1 VKKIISSALAIL
13 AISASLLAQSKITV
27 SGIIKDEKGEP
38 MIGVVVIEKGSN
50 VNGVETGLDGKYT
63 IKVSSSAFL
72 EISCLGYKHV
82 LEEVKG
88 RKNID
93 FQLTPD
99 LDVLE
104 ATVVIGYG
112 TSKKG
117 DLTGAVSVVNVD
129 EIQNAPVLSVA
140 QSLQG
145 KIAGMEISSGSG
157 DVGEDNTIRI
167 RGSRSISAG
176 NEPLIVVDGVVDAVS
191 SLSEINPSDIVSIS
205 VLKDVSSTAIYGSR
219 GANGV
224 VLVTTEDSKR
234 QDGVFSIKFKTS
246 VGVSAIAGSL
256 DLMNATEWAKWRN
269 MCASNFGRTTPFPD
283 PESYGEG
290 TDWIKELTQ
299 VSVYQNYFLSCNGKV
314 DKTDYSASFGYSN
327 TPGTVICTGARKFTG
342 NLNLSSNITKKLKF
356 GINVSFS
363 NINRDRP
370 TISITGTS
378 TSAAIYLS
386 PMINITEEWNK
397 YGDSESTGGM
407 PFNNPYI
414 VAHNSVNKSNAMNL
428 MMAPTL
434 TYKFNPRFNAKLRF
448 AYTLNNTDT
457 GTYSPSSLPVAK
469 ANETGGTASRSDKK
483 TQKALGEFTLNYKK
497 KKNDNVYEGL
507 LGFTVENQTI
517 DYQYYKGVGYTDDA
531 LTFYNMGGLMDP
543 SNLTANTYKYE
554 KLKLSVLG
562 RFNYNYKRRYYL
574 TLTMRADGAS
584 NFAENKKWG
593 FFPAAAFR
601 WSIMNENWFSRA
613 TWLNDLSLRFSAGR
627 SGNDALNPYLSLAT
641 LQSAASSWI
650 FGDVK
655 QLTYTPSKLQNS
667 NLTWETTDSYDLG
680 FNFSGWNS
688 RVTLELDAYLSY
700 TRDLLLNMR
709 NSQTTGY
716 NTYYA
721 NAGVTRNIGQEFTL
735 TTRNIAKRNFDW
747 TTVLTIS
754 HNDQIVVDVGS
765 ENSVVPTYTNPRN
778 STQYMYGYKKGYPV
792 NALWGYQYEGVW
804 HNAEEIE
811 RNKVTHAYV
820 SQIKAGSQGSG
831 IGHPKYVD
839 VNHDGL
845 LDLEDMVYLGNAD
858 PILYGGFQNSFSI
871 AKHLKLGIYFSYSI
885 GGKIYNIT
893 ELYAA
898 SGVQSYNKYRFMSGA
913 WMPDNPDS
921 NLPKAGF
928 DDVQASS
935 KSVYDASYFRLKTVD
950 ISYDI
955 PLKKEVKKVIKGGIT
970 VGVSADNLFLLKNY
984 PGFDPDVNTSS
995 SVYRLDNGSYPRS
1008 RTCVVNLQIKF

>member
-1 VKKIISSALAIL
+1 MKKLFSIAIVL
-13 AISASLLAQSKITV
+13 FAISVNLFAQSRITV
-27 SGIIKDEKGEP
+27 TGVIKDENGVP
-38 MIGVVVIEKGSN
+38 MIGVAIIEKGSKG
-50 VNGVETGLDGKYT
+50 NGVQTDLDGKYS
-63 IKVSSSAFL
+63 IKVPSSAFL
-72 EISCLGYKHV
+72 EYSFLGYKTV

-93 FQLTPD
+93 LQLKPD
-99 LDVLE
+99 VDVLE

-117 DLTGAVSVVNVD
+117 DLTGAVSVVNID
-129 EIQNAPVLSVA
+129 EIQNSPVTSVA

-145 KIAGMEISSGSG
+145 KISGVEISSGSG
-157 DVGEDNTIRI
+157 DVGEDSSIRI
-167 RGSRSISAG
+167 RGSRSITAG

-191 SLSEINPSDIVSIS
+191 SLSDINPSDIVSIS

-224 VLVTTEDSKR
+224 VLVTTEDTKR
-234 QDGVFSIKFKTS
+234 QDGVFVIKFKTS
-246 VGVSAIAGSL
+246 LGVSAMAGSL
-256 DLMNATEWAKWRN
+256 DIMNATEWAKWRN
-269 MCASNFGRTTPFPD
+269 MCASNLGQKTPFPD
-283 PESYGEG
+283 PESLGVG
-290 TDWIKELTQ
+290 TDWIKSLTQ
-299 VSVYQNYFLSCNGKV
+299 VSVYQNYYLSCYGKV
-314 DKTDYSASFGYSN
+314 NKTDYSASIGYSN

-342 NLNLSSNITKKLKF
+342 NVNLNSNITGKLKF
-356 GINVSFS
+356 GV
-363 NINRDRP
+363 NIAFTNTDRDRP
-370 TISITGTS
+370 TVSITGTS
-378 TSAAIYLS
+378 TSAAIYVS
-386 PMINITEEWNK
+386 PVIKLTDEWNK
-397 YGDSESTGGM
+397 YGDSETTGGM

-414 VAHNSVNKSNAMNL
+414 VAHSSVNKSYGMNL

-434 TYKFNPRFNAKLRF
+434 TYKFNSRFNAKLRF
-448 AYTLNNTDT
+448 AYTLNNAET

-469 ANETGGTASRSDKK
+469 ANETGGTAQRTYKK
-483 TQKALGEFTLNYKK
+483 SQKALGEFTLNYKK
-497 KKNDNVYEGL
+497 KKSGNDYEGL
-507 LGFTVENQTI
+507 LGFTIENQKI
-517 DYQYYKGVGYTDDA
+517 DYQSYKGVGYTDDA

-543 SNLTANTYKYE
+543 SNLTASTYLYE

-584 NFAENKKWG
+584 NFADNKKWG

-601 WSIMNENWFSRA
+601 WSIMNESWFSRA
-613 TWLNDLSLRFSAGR
+613 TWLNDLSLRLSAGR

-641 LQSAASSWI
+641 LQSSASSWL
-650 FGDVK
+650 FGDTK

-680 FNFSGWNS
+680 FSFSGWNS
-688 RVTLELDAYLSY
+688 RVTLEIDAYLSY

-721 NAGVTRNIGQEFTL
+721 NAGVTRNIGQELTL
-735 TTRNIAKRNFDW
+735 TTRNIVNRNFDW
-747 TTVLTIS
+747 TTVLTVS

-765 ENSVVPTYTNPRN
+765 ENSVVPTYSNPRN

-831 IGHPKYVD
+831 IGHPKYAD
-839 VNHDGL
+839 INHDGL
-845 LDLEDMVYLGNAD
+845 LDMEDMVYLGNAD
-858 PILYGGFQNSFSI
+858 PILYGGFQNSFTI
-871 AKHLKLGIYFSYSI
+871 AKRLKLGIYFSYSI

-898 SGVQSYNKYRFMSGA
+898 SGIQSYNKYRFMSGA
-913 WMPDNPDS
+913 WMPENPDS

-955 PLKKEVKKVIKGGIT
+955 PLSREARKVIKGGIT
-970 VGVSADNLFLLKNY
+970 VGLSADNLFLLKNY

-1008 RTCVVNLQIKF
+1008 RTCVANLQIKF